1 LAAKC
6 ASILRG
12 KHKPIYQPDMDCG
25 DFVIVINS
33 KDVQV
38 TGNKVR
44 DKLYQFHSNHP
55 GGLKEASLGFMLQ
68 DNPNKVIML
77 AVKRMLPKNRL
88 GHRLLKRLKVYETDK
103 HPHLAQKPKPL
114 R

>member
-1 LAAKC
+1 
-6 ASILRG
+6 
-12 KHKPIYQPDMDCG
+12 
-25 DFVIVINS
+25 
-33 KDVQV
+33 
-38 TGNKVR
+38 
-44 DKLYQFHSNHP
+44 
-55 GGLKEASLGFMLQ
+55 MLQ